1 MEIAA
6 PEHSASTEEVEIKLE
21 VSAAGA
27 DLLDATLASRGRSE
41 RFQQRA
47 VYFDTP
53 GHRLFKLGYVLRIRD
68 DGGRLVQTIKTVA
81 AAAGLFERGEWAQV
95 VPALH
100 PVADARIPG
109 LALDDAAAATLS
121 PIFVVETERTRWTLA
136 PGARDAI
143 IVDRCTIRAG
153 ERCSTFHEVEI
164 EVERGAAGRAFPLAS
179 DLGGHAPLRI
189 SVVSKAERGFRLID
203 ALATAHKAQG
213 VPIAADMTA
222 AEACVR
228 LIHGCLRHYRSNETV
243 LLDRHEV
250 EAVHQARVAL
260 RRLRSA
266 LAIFGP
272 VAASARLVFDTALRD
287 LARAYGNV
295 RDLDVARGRQA
306 FAAHHA
312 ALRDRQAK
320 AYADL
325 LATLG
330 TIETRQLFLD
340 VAAWAAQVRTPPVPD
355 ADTPIGLFAVRAL
368 DRERRRLAR
377 RARHF
382 DTLNAAERHRVRMAA
397 KRFHYAHDFFRP
409 LFTGTSRAH
418 RAARY
423 ARLLAKVQDRL
434 GRLNDLSV
442 GAALLADLE
451 GRGQDARED
460 VDLSR
465 AERALHRLLA
475 AKPYWRRG
483 R

>member
-6 PEHSASTEEVEIKLE
+6 PEPSAPADEVEIKLAL
-21 VSAAGA
+21 SAEAA
-27 DLLDATLASRGRSE
+27 DLLDAALASRGRSE
-41 RFQQRA
+41 RFQLRA

-53 GHRLFKLGYVLRIRD
+53 EYRLFRQGHVLRIRD
-68 DGGRLVQTIKTVA
+68 DGGRLVQTIKTA
-81 AAAGLFERGEWAQV
+81 ATAAGLFERGEWEQV
-95 VPALH
+95 VPALC
-100 PVADARIPG
+100 PVADPRVSG
-109 LALDDAAAATLS
+109 LALDDAAVAALS
-121 PIFVVETERTRWTLA
+121 PVFVVETQRTRWTLA
-136 PGARDAI
+136 HAGGDAV
-143 IVDRCTIRAG
+143 IVDRCTIGAADRF
-153 ERCSTFHEVEI
+153 SLFHEVEM
-164 EVERGAAGRAFPLAS
+164 EVDRGPVRRAFELAS
-179 DLGGHAPLRI
+179 KLNGHVPLRI
-189 SVVSKAERGFRLID
+189 SVVSKAERGF
-203 ALATAHKAQG
+203 ALLDTLASAYKAQA

-222 AEACVR
+222 AQACAR
-228 LIHGCLRHYRSNETV
+228 LIHGCLRHYRLNETI
-243 LLDRHEV
+243 LLDRHEI

-266 LAIFGP
+266 LAIFGA
-272 VAASARLVFDTALRD
+272 VAASARLVFDPALRY
-287 LARAYGNV
+287 LALAYGDV

-306 FAAHHA
+306 FAAHRT
-312 ALRDRQAK
+312 ALRDLQAK
-320 AYADL
+320 AYANL

-340 VAAWAAQVRTPPVPD
+340 AAAWAAQVRASPMPD
-355 ADTPIGLFAVRAL
+355 ADAPIALFAVRAL

-382 DTLNAAERHRVRMAA
+382 DTLNAGERHRVRMAA

-409 LFTGTSRAH
+409 LFTGTSREH

-442 GAALLADLE
+442 GAALLAELE
-451 GRGQDARED
+451 GPGQDARES
-460 VDLSR
+460 VNLAR